1 MKALLTAIGAA
12 FVLGMPVWAGA
23 QPYPTKPVRIIV
35 PYPPGG
41 PQDPLVRLIQGPLGE
56 ALGQQIVVE
65 NRAGATGLIGMTAC
79 ARSDPD
85 GHTLC
90 TVTNDGM
97 MILPRLRSDMPFDV
111 NRDLVGITQLVHTI
125 QILVTPPKSP
135 FNDFRG
141 MVAYAKA
148 NPGKLN
154 MSSFG
159 LGGGVHQ
166 LLEAINKAAGIK
178 IAHVPYKGSGPAVQ
192 AAVAAEV
199 DLAAST
205 PQVVGPL
212 IRAGKLKALAIRSEQ
227 RNAELPDIPT
237 YREQGYDLGSGG
249 WFALAAPG
257 KTPKAIVER
266 LNREVVRIIKSP
278 GVREKITAAFG
289 APPIGSTPEE
299 FAKMMR
305 DEARHADEMVAL
317 LKAAGYKPQ

>member
-1 MKALLTAIGAA
+1 MKSLRSAILVALVLALPAWTA
-12 FVLGMPVWAGA
+12 A
-23 QPYPTKPVRIIV
+23 QSYPTKPVRIIV

-41 PQDPLVRLIQGPLGE
+41 PQDPLVRLIQGPLGDS
-56 ALGQQIVVE
+56 LGQQIVVE
-65 NRAGATGLIGMTAC
+65 NRPGATGLIGMTAC

-111 NRDLVGITQLVHTI
+111 NRDLVGIAQLVYTTT
-125 QILVTPPKSP
+125 ILVTPRRSP
-135 FNDFRG
+135 FNDFRE
-141 MVAYAKA
+141 MVSYAKA
-148 NPGKLN
+148 NPGRLN

-166 LLEAINKAAGIK
+166 LLEAINKAAGVK
-178 IAHVPYKGSGPAVQ
+178 ITHVPYKGSGPAVQ
-192 AAVAAEV
+192 AAVAGEV

-212 IRAGKLKALAIRSEQ
+212 IRAGKLKALAFRADE
-227 RNAELPDIPT
+227 RNPEFPDVKT
-237 YREQGYDLGSGG
+237 YKEQGFDLGSGG

-257 KTPKAIVER
+257 RTPKPIVER

-289 APPIGSTPEE
+289 APPIGGTPEDFVKLMRE
-299 FAKMMR
+299 EAKY
-305 DEARHADEMVAL
+305 ADEMVAL
-317 LKAAGYKPQ
+317 LRAAGYKPD